1 MKRNKSRIT
10 YILIFLLLFVT
21 EMLIAL
27 FVHDDF
33 VRPYIGDVLVVM
45 LVCAF
50 LRIFIPKKGRL
61 LPIFATLFAVLIEV
75 LQYFDFV
82 KLLGLEN
89 NPVISIAL
97 GRTFDIKD
105 IICYIIGGA
114 IFFAAEQLIRRK
126 ADGYGKSS
134 VCD

>member
-1 MKRNKSRIT
+1 MKNKTRII
-10 YILIFLLLFVT
+10 YIIIFFLLFAT
-21 EMLIAL
+21 EIAIAV

-33 VRPYIGDVLVVM
+33 VRPFVGDILVVM

-50 LRIFIPKKGRL
+50 LRIIVPDKIRTM
-61 LPIFATLFAVLIEV
+61 PVYATAFAVIIEI

-82 KLLGLEN
+82 ELLGLEN
-89 NPVISIAL
+89 NVVLSTAL

-114 IFFAAEQLIRRK
+114 IFFAAELLLR
-126 ADGYGKSS
+126 
-134 VCD
+134 

>member
-1 MKRNKSRIT
+1 MKTNKLRIT
-10 YILIFLLLFVT
+10 YILIFILLFAIET
-21 EMLIAL
+21 LIAV

-50 LRIFIPKKGRL
+50 LRVFIPEKIRFMSV
-61 LPIFATLFAVLIEV
+61 FATLFAVLIEA

-82 KLLGLEN
+82 KLMGLEN
-89 NPVISIAL
+89 NPVISVAL
-97 GRTFDIKD
+97 GRTFDLKD

-114 IFFAAEQLIRRK
+114 IFFAAEQLIRRR
-126 ADGYGKSS
+126 ADEY
-134 VCD
+134 

>member
-1 MKRNKSRIT
+1 MNKKLRIT
-10 YILIFLLLFVT
+10 YSVVFLLLFAAEVF
-21 EMLIAL
+21 IAL
-27 FVHDDF
+27 FIHDSF

-50 LRIFIPKKGRL
+50 LRVLFPEKPDVL
-61 LPIFATLFAVLIEV
+61 SFFATAFAVLIEV

-89 NPVISIAL
+89 STIISTAL

-114 IFFAAEQLIRRK
+114 IFFVVEKVMKSRRK
-126 ADGYGKSS
+126 ADE
-134 VCD
+134 C

>member
-1 MKRNKSRIT
+1 MKKNKLR
-10 YILIFLLLFVT
+10 LIYTIIFVLLFAT
-21 EMLIAL
+21 EVAIAV
-27 FVHDDF
+27 FVHDSF
-33 VRPYIGDVLVVM
+33 VRPFVGDVLVVM

-50 LRIFIPKKGRL
+50 LRIFIPEKIKL
-61 LPIFATLFAVLIEV
+61 MPVFATVFAVTVEV

-89 NPVISIAL
+89 NSVLSTAL

-114 IFFAAEQLIRRK
+114 IFYAAETVLRRSK
-126 ADGYGKSS
+126 HEH
-134 VCD
+134 